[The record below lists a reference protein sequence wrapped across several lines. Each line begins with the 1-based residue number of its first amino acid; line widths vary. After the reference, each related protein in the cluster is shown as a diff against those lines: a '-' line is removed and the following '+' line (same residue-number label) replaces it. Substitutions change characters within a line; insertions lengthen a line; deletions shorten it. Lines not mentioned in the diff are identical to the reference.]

1 MVVFICAA
9 ILAKLLKRIRIE
21 PRIRGE
27 AVIATFTYIVA
38 CAENFYFFD
47 TAKNKIPAIKMS

>member
-1 MVVFICAA
+1 VLICAA

-47 TAKNKIPAIKMS
+47 TAKNKIPAIKIS